1 MKKIVPF
8 IILVFLCIFSI
19 KAQTNLKERTVSVS
33 GTAPL
38 EKTISNYRIKAT
50 LSMDQVYY
58 ADTRMENLEQ
68 LKKQYFNALKE
79 QGIDITKFEE
89 KEMEYFSLGYQRDG
103 TVLYYETNS
112 KEIAM
117 KLVKTNLQG
126 VQLQFQVK
134 QFVTPEKNK
143 EALENALKDA
153 MANAALLCKAINTS
167 VGDIISISSNLYKNE
182 DWVSYYTDYQE
193 QFSVSVVYQMK

>member
-1 MKKIVPF
+1 MKKLASF
-8 IILVFLCIFSI
+8 ILLVFLCMSSI
-19 KAQTNLKERTVSVS
+19 EAQTNLKERTVSVT
-33 GTAPL
+33 GMAPL
-38 EKTISNYRIKAT
+38 EKIIDNYRIKAT

-58 ADTRMENLEQ
+58 ADTRLENLDQ

-79 QGIDITKFEE
+79 QGIDISKFEE

-126 VQLQFQVK
+126 VSLQFQVK
-134 QFVTPEKNK
+134 QSVAPEKNK
-143 EALENALKDA
+143 EALEIALKDA
-153 MANAALLCKAINTS
+153 MANATLLCKAINTT
-167 VGDIISISSNLYKNE
+167 VGDIISISSNQYKNE

-193 QFSVSVVYQMK
+193 QFTVSVVYQMK